1 MWIVKILN
9 TVNETDVL
17 MELMGET
24 VKDIMEDYRE
34 ATYPNG
40 KWLNESI
47 IRNVYA
53 GRNYKDKYLI
63 HVEKE

>member
-9 TVNETDVL
+9 PLNQTDVL

-24 VKDIMEDYRE
+24 VKDIMNDYTD

-47 IRNVYA
+47 IRNTYA
-53 GRNYKDKYLI
+53 GRNNKDRYLI